1 MKKENIIN
9 EINIL
14 YRKGYSYSDISNYF
28 NNNFNLEKK
37 FSKRLVQYYIERYIL
52 VNVPIHELELISL
65 YYIVD
70 YSSLLT
76 NSCFKVDN
84 PLKQLVKLKSMFKK
98 VKATKRLLPK
108 NKYHENL
115 RKYINLINKLKDND
129 YFKVYN
135 KENKTDYLSR
145 NLMAVKIR
153 YFNQVMIFTKDEL
166 FNWMKENDYYLIFSK
181 NRSVTIRGI
190 KKSGHLFINI
200 LNDYDI
206 NLIKKYIFM
215 PEYGENTTQK
225 LQVCSEDFFLMS
237 YLKHGKE
244 IRYTIRVHGNIE
256 IPKLKLVE
264 KQLYEKIKIKL
275 GVKPLCYSDIDAFLQ
290 ILISN

>member
-1 MKKENIIN
+1 MKKEDIIN
-9 EINIL
+9 EIYIL
-14 YRKGYSYSDISNYF
+14 YRKGYSYSDISSYF

-52 VNVPIHELELISL
+52 VNVPINELELISL

-76 NSCFKVDN
+76 DCYFKAEN
-84 PLKQLVKLKSMFKK
+84 PLKQLVTFKSIFKK
-98 VKATKRLLPK
+98 VKATKRLMPR
-108 NKYHENL
+108 NKYYENL
-115 RKYINLINKLKDND
+115 IKYVTVMNKLKDND

-237 YLKHGKE
+237 CLKHGKE
-244 IRYTIRVHGNIE
+244 IRYPIRVHGNIK

>member
-129 YFKVYN
+129 YFTAYN
-135 KENKTDYLSR
+135 KENKRDYLSK
-145 NLMAVKIR
+145 NLIAVKIR

-166 FNWMKENDYYLIFSK
+166 FDWMKKNDYYLIFSK
-181 NRSVTIRGI
+181 NRRVTIRGI

-225 LQVCSEDFFLMS
+225 LQVCSEDFFYMS
-237 YLKHGKE
+237 CLKHGKE

-264 KQLYEKIKIKL
+264 KQLYEKIKMKL